1 MILEPNGNL
10 YLCAVARILAIDYG
24 NKRTGLAV
32 TDPLQIIANG
42 LTTVATTELLPFLEN
57 YFAEEA
63 VEIVVIGEPLH
74 ADGSPTQLMPHIVGL
89 SRKIKKMQPGITV
102 VLQDERFTSSMA
114 KDAILQSGVGRKKR
128 RDKGLVDK
136 VAATII
142 LQEYLEAH
150 KY

>member
-1 MILEPNGNL
+1 
-10 YLCAVARILAIDYG
+10 
-24 NKRTGLAV
+24 
-32 TDPLQIIANG
+32 
-42 LTTVATTELLPFLEN
+42 
-57 YFAEEA
+57 
-63 VEIVVIGEPLH
+63 
-74 ADGSPTQLMPHIVGL
+74 L